1 MSRFEPMPRDDGVG
15 DAVAARVH
23 DPLWMLGRQ
32 WQFGE
37 FLGEDAGSVVQVE
50 ATADTHRVDGWRP
63 ATERAF
69 RPYDPAK
76 APLERLVEE
85 EPPVPGADPRLRAAA
100 GARFVR
106 QLTDAALGANLP
118 AFVARY
124 GFSDEQPAPRGLS
137 ALLHRSL
144 PDGVSLAAGLRV
156 LTGPD
161 GSAAEAEAEAL
172 GLDTA
177 SRAALAASAGEWL
190 QWWEARVPAPA
201 GELDGGSGRHPAAWN
216 ENRLEYAFSVR
227 ASGLG
232 DTEFAAAEY
241 MGGRLDWH
249 SFDAVPTTGPGPD
262 AEPGELFL
270 RGVPAPAR
278 FGGMP
283 ANRFWEMEDARIDIG
298 SVDAAP
304 HDLGRLM
311 MVAFA
316 TSSSN
321 DWMVVPARLPV
332 GTLLRVRNF
341 TVTDV
346 FGGREELAPLAADS
360 PDWNLFALADGR
372 ETTGASP
379 WFLLFPALSGSL
391 EGAPVESVLLARD
404 EMSNLAWAVEE
415 RVQDSSGR
423 PLDRYDTWAARPVT
437 ALPPSL
443 LPRYRVDSEVPDHWY
458 PLVPEQLEDHESIK
472 LRLVP
477 LVRRTAG
484 EICTVTPLGALLESV
499 SASGQGAD
507 ALWLHEEEVP
517 RSGAT
522 VIRAHQRARWH
533 DGSVHQWMARQKT
546 SGTGEAS
553 SGLHFDRVEAPNA
566 R

>member
-1 MSRFEPMPRDDGVG
+1 MSRFEPIPRDDGVG

-50 ATADTHRVDGWRP
+50 VTADTHRLDGWRP
-63 ATERAF
+63 AVERAF
-69 RPYDPAK
+69 RPYDPAQ

-85 EPPVPGADPRLRAAA
+85 EPAAPGTDPRLRATA
-100 GARFVR
+100 GARFAR
-106 QLTDAALGANLP
+106 QLTEAALGANLP

-124 GFSDEQPAPRGLS
+124 GFSDEPPSPRGLP
-137 ALLHRSL
+137 AVLHHSL
-144 PDGVSLAAGLRV
+144 PDGVPLAAGLRV
-156 LTGPD
+156 LTGTD
-161 GSAAEAEAEAL
+161 GAAAEAEAEAL
-172 GLDTA
+172 GLDGA
-177 SRAALAASAGEWL
+177 SRAVLAAPAAAWL
-190 QWWEARVPAPA
+190 QWWEARAPAAA
-201 GELDGGSGRHPAAWN
+201 GELDEASGRRPAAWD

-241 MGGRLDWH
+241 LGGRLDWH
-249 SFDAVPTTGPGPD
+249 SFDAVPTTAPGPD

-270 RGVPAPAR
+270 RGVPTPAR

-283 ANRFWEMEDARIDIG
+283 VNRFWEMEDARIDIG

-316 TSSSN
+316 TSSAN
-321 DWMVVPARLPV
+321 DWMVVPARLPL
-332 GTLLRVRNF
+332 GTLLRVRDF

-346 FGGREELAPLAADS
+346 FGGQEELAPLAADS
-360 PDWNLFALADGR
+360 PDWNLFALADTR
-372 ETTGASP
+372 ETTGACP
-379 WFLLFPALSGSL
+379 WFLLCPALSGSL
-391 EGAPVESVLLARD
+391 ESSPVESVLLARD

-415 RVQDSSGR
+415 RVQDSFGR
-423 PLDRYDTWAARPVT
+423 PLDRYDTWAARTVEP
-437 ALPPSL
+437 LPPSL

-484 EICTVTPLGALLESV
+484 ETNHVKPLGVLLESV
-499 SASGQGAD
+499 AASEEGDD
-507 ALWLHEEEVP
+507 AVWLHEEEVP

-533 DGSVHQWMARQKT
+533 DGSVHQWIARHKT